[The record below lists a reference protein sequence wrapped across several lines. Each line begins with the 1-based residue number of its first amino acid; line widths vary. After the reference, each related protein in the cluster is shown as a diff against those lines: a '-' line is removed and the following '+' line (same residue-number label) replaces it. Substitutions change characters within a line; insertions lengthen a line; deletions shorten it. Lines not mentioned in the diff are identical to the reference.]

1 MAITLLTI
9 ADIQDYEPDILNY
22 GIPDFDEEITKAQ
35 NDVFRDL
42 RIRWWPTQQ
51 IGLYDIKYLSTGQIE
66 PDEDMYTA
74 SQLTRAAV
82 YQCLGFH
89 VYPKLAK
96 FDADQDIFERKMDFY
111 RKEYEREMDL
121 VLRDGVE
128 YDMDSSGNV
137 DDAEKEPAHFLRL
150 KR

>member
-1 MAITLLTI
+1 MATLLTI

-22 GIPDFDEEITKAQ
+22 GIPDFDQEITKAQ

-51 IGLYDIKYLSTGQIE
+51 IGLYDLKYLASGQVE
-66 PDEDMYTA
+66 PDEDMYNA
-74 SQLTRAAV
+74 SQLTRVAV

-96 FDADQDIFERKMDFY
+96 FDADQDIFERKMEFY
-111 RKEYEREMDL
+111 RKDYEREMDL

-128 YDMDSSGNV
+128 YDNDSSGNIT
-137 DDAEKEPAHFLRL
+137 DAEKEPTHYLRL

>member
-1 MAITLLTI
+1 MPTLLTI

-22 GIPDFDEEITKAQ
+22 GIADFDEEISKAQ
-35 NDVFRDL
+35 SDVFRDL

-51 IGLYDIKYLSTGQIE
+51 IGLYDLKYLAQGNIE
-66 PDEDMYTA
+66 PDEDMYNA
-74 SQLTRAAV
+74 SQLTRVAS

-89 VYPKLAK
+89 IYPKLAK
-96 FDADQDIFERKMDFY
+96 FDADQDIFERKMEFY
-111 RKEYEREMDL
+111 RKEYERELDL

-128 YDMDSSGNV
+128 YDHDSSGNV
-137 DDAEKEPAHFLRL
+137 TDTEKAPTSFLRL

>member
-1 MAITLLTI
+1 MATLLTI

-22 GIPDFDEEITKAQ
+22 GIPDFDAEITKAQ

-51 IGLYDIKYLSTGQIE
+51 IGLYDLKYLASGQVE
-66 PDEDMYTA
+66 PDEDMYNA

-82 YQCLGFH
+82 YNCLGFH
-89 VYPKLAK
+89 IYPKLAK
-96 FDADQDIFERKMDFY
+96 FDADQDIFERKMEFY
-111 RKEYEREMDL
+111 RKDYEREMDL

-128 YDMDSSGNV
+128 YDHDSSGNIT
-137 DDAEKEPAHFLRL
+137 DAEKEPTHYLRL

>member
-1 MAITLLTI
+1 MATLLTI

-22 GIPDFDEEITKAQ
+22 GIPDFDAEITKAQ
-35 NDVFRDL
+35 NDVFRDI

-51 IGLYDIKYLSTGQIE
+51 IGLYDLKYLASGQVE
-66 PDEDMYTA
+66 PDEDMFNA

-89 VYPKLAK
+89 IYPKLAK
-96 FDADQDIFERKMDFY
+96 FDADQDIFERKMEFY

-128 YDMDSSGNV
+128 YDHDSSGNIT
-137 DDAEKEPAHFLRL
+137 DAEKEPTHYLRL

>member
-35 NDVFRDL
+35 SDVFRDL
-42 RIRWWPTQQ
+42 RIRWWPTQN
-51 IGLYDIKYLSTGQIE
+51 IGLYDIKYLSTGQTE

-96 FDADQDIFERKMDFY
+96 FDAEQDIYERKMDFY

-137 DDAEKEPAHFLRL
+137 SDAEKEPTHFLRL

>member
-1 MAITLLTI
+1 MATLLTI
-9 ADIQDYEPDILNY
+9 ADIQEYEPDILNY
-22 GIPDFDEEITKAQ
+22 GIPDFDAEITKAQ
-35 NDVFRDL
+35 NDVFRDI

-51 IGLYDIKYLSTGQIE
+51 IGLYDLKYLASGQVE
-66 PDEDMYTA
+66 PDEDMYNA

-89 VYPKLAK
+89 IYPKLAK
-96 FDADQDIFERKMDFY
+96 FDADQDIFERKMEFY
-111 RKEYEREMDL
+111 RKDYEREMDL

-128 YDMDSSGNV
+128 YDHDSSGNIT
-137 DDAEKEPAHFLRL
+137 DAEKEPTHYLRL

>member
-35 NDVFRDL
+35 SDVFRDL
-42 RIRWWPTQQ
+42 RIRWWPTQN
-51 IGLYDIKYLSTGQIE
+51 IGLYDIKYLSTGQTE

-96 FDADQDIFERKMDFY
+96 FDAEQDIYERKMDFY

-137 DDAEKEPAHFLRL
+137 SDAEKAPTHFLRL